1 MPEGYTLSDF
11 GNDKFE
17 FTISMTE
24 AANKGFSAVVK
35 NASGEQQG
43 NAFTLQFNNEGK
55 ATHSL
60 KAGETLYVYGLDG
73 GWSYEVSE
81 AKRDGFAQE
90 GTGLEGAIAAGQTV
104 NAKVVNTYSASGKLE
119 GQKGLAGEKILTGR
133 AWLSTDKF
141 TFVLKPAEG
150 SVGVP
155 MPEGS
160 VDNVATKEVTASE
173 GTSAGTPIPLLLRRH
188 HLHQAGCVSPT
199 RIT

>member
-1 MPEGYTLSDF
+1 M
-11 GNDKFE
+11 
-17 FTISMTE
+17 
-24 AANKGFSAVVK
+24 
-35 NASGEQQG
+35 
-43 NAFTLQFNNEGK
+43 QFNNEGK

-60 KAGETLYVYGLDG
+60 KAGETLYVYGLGDG
-73 GWSYEVSE
+73 WNYKVSE
-81 AKRDGFAQE
+81 AVRDGFAQE
-90 GTGLEGAIAAGQTV
+90 GTDLEGAIAAGQTV

-160 VDNVATKEVTASE
+160 VDNVATKEVTASRRARPLVRLSPS
-173 GTSAGTPIPLLLRRH
+173 TSVTSRTPSRVCI
-188 HLHQAGCVSPT
+188 PT
-199 RIT
+199 RLVNPQSRARLTQA